1 MLPGVISVAALS
13 PSLDLM
19 YLVDHLELG
28 AIHRPTAVRVAGG
41 KSLNLARAAATL
53 GADVAAVAVLGGATG
68 TFIEQELIKLGIG
81 IRPVS
86 SPAETRVCVSIAV
99 ADRDGLT
106 EFYPYAPE
114 IPAEVWSAFRSRL
127 AGMITV
133 RPGWLAINGSAPQ
146 GLDTSAYAQLVIMAH
161 AAGLKVA
168 VDTHGPVLAAAVD
181 EAPELVK
188 INRYEAA
195 ELLGVDADSAELA
208 ELTKII
214 GERTGGQVIITDGR
228 AGAVGR
234 AADGATHLITLPD
247 ALNGR
252 YPVGSGD
259 SFLGGWLAATDVGA
273 TPATALRLATGCG
286 TANAMVPGPGNLE
299 PETARRIADACTVTP
314 V

>member
-1 MLPGVISVAALS
+1 MISVAALS
-13 PSLDLM
+13 PSLDLT

-28 AIHRPTAVRVAGG
+28 AIHRPTLVRVAGG

-53 GADVAAVAVLGGATG
+53 GADVATVAVLGGATG
-68 TFIEQELIKLGIG
+68 NFIEQELIKVGIG
-81 IRPVS
+81 IRSVD
-86 SPAETRVCVSIAV
+86 SPAETRVCVSV
-99 ADRDGLT
+99 AGADQDGLT
-106 EFYPYAPE
+106 EFYPYAPAIGPE
-114 IPAEVWSAFRSRL
+114 IWSAFRSRL
-127 AGMITV
+127 AGMMTA

-146 GLDTSAYAQLVIMAH
+146 GLDITAYAQVVIMAH

-181 EAPELVK
+181 EAPDLVK
-188 INRYEAA
+188 INRVEAA
-195 ELLGVDADSAELA
+195 ELLGVDAESAELA
-208 ELTKII
+208 ELAKII

-247 ALNGR
+247 NVNGR

-273 TPATALRLATGCG
+273 SPTTALRLATGCG
-286 TANAMVPGPGNLE
+286 TANAMLPGPGNLD
-299 PETARRIADACTVTP
+299 PETARGIADRCSVTP
-314 V
+314 I